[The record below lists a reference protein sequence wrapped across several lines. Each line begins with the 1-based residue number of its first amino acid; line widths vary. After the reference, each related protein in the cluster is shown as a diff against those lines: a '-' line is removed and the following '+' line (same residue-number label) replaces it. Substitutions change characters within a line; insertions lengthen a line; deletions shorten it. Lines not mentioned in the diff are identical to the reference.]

1 MRSLTSTDSSTADM
15 RSDVQRTFMK
25 CPASKQVMM
34 FSATMTDSNRAVAKK
49 FMKHV
54 REGWDWPACVARG

>member
-1 MRSLTSTDSSTADM
+1 M